1 MSQLVCWG
9 SGWWA
14 SGCGGGVA
22 GDAFGAAPLG
32 AVVVVVAEV
41 PACAGWDGFAAAPAG
56 GVAGFDD
63 GFPLLA

>member
-1 MSQLVCWG
+1 M
-9 SGWWA
+9 
-14 SGCGGGVA
+14 
-22 GDAFGAAPLG
+22 G